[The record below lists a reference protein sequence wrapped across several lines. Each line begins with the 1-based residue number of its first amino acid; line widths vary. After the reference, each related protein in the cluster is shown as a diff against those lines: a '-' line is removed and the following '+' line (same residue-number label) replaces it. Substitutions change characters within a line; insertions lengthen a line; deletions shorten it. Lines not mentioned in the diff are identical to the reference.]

1 MRASL
6 NSLTKYYETSSD
18 PSGSWHTEHLYPTT
32 SPLQTLANLAAVTQT
47 YGGDAASIVALDYIL
62 AKAYETLGE
71 NPSVE
76 ELYEAFLKLKVYCD
90 CACGRVCECRP
101 GECQCGPGLISKWNA
116 RDKEFEMVRDLEK
129 CTCTCVQKAVFNAK
143 GGLHGGEESKANN
156 SKVNRFKQ
164 FLCVQHPSH
173 VP

>member
-1 MRASL
+1 MRMSL
-6 NSLTKYYETSSD
+6 NYLIEYFKTSSD
-18 PSGSWHTEHLYPTT
+18 PSRPWHTEHPYPT
-32 SPLQTLANLAAVTQT
+32 SNPLQTLANLAAVTQT

-76 ELYEAFLKLKVYCD
+76 DLYEALKGLKVYCD
-90 CACGRVCECRP
+90 CEP
-101 GECQCGPGLISKWNA
+101 GEIEKWNV
-116 RDKEFEMVRDLEK
+116 RDKKNEMVKDLEK
-129 CTCTCVQKAVFNAK
+129 CTCTCVQKAVFDAK
-143 GGLHGGEESKANN
+143 GGLHGGEESKATN
-156 SKVNRFKQ
+156 SKVNRYKK